1 MATFE
6 EIQEVFKQWLYL
18 DHDPDVLRI
27 IFAVYV
33 ANKYDGLPVWA
44 MLIGKPGCGK
54 SELLSSLVDAG
65 NTVMVSTLTPNSFAT
80 GHVNGESLLNLL
92 KDNKMLI
99 VKDMSTFTE
108 LQSEARGMIFATLRD
123 AYDGNFVRRT
133 GVVNINWSG
142 KFGMLCGATP
152 AIEKVRSYD
161 TALGER
167 FLNIKFNS
175 TEEDERIIQERSY
188 QNYVKQTEMRKAL
201 KDITAKFF
209 KTVQVNK
216 NADIPLSVVR
226 SVMYNARGLVKAR
239 SSISR
244 DRFSREVDE
253 MVSTSE
259 VPTRVTNQLMLIA
272 RACLDMKTDEATIN
286 RIIQRLCID
295 SIPSARVQ
303 VMKYLV
309 ENGAM
314 RAADLKPMVRM
325 SPTAIERVLED
336 LWFLKLASVDLG
348 KNYTMSDETM
358 KNALINTGVVK
369 LSTSEDPM

>member
-1 MATFE
+1 MAVFAE
-6 EIQEVFKQWLYL
+6 VEDVFKQWLYL

-27 IFAVYV
+27 IFAVYI

-65 NTVMVSTLTPNSFAT
+65 DTVMVSTLTPNSFAT

-92 KDNKMLI
+92 RDNKMLV

-108 LQSEARGMIFATLRD
+108 LQAEARGMIFATLRD
-123 AYDGNFVRRT
+123 AYDGHFVRRT
-133 GVVNINWSG
+133 GVINISWNG

-167 FLNIKFNS
+167 FLNIKFS
-175 TEEDERIIQERSY
+175 TTEEDEKIIQERSF

-201 KDITAKFF
+201 KDVTTRFF
-209 KTVQVNK
+209 KTIRIK
-216 NADIPLSVVR
+216 KDSEIPVSIIKT
-226 SVMYNARGLVKAR
+226 VMYNARSLVKAR
-239 SSISR
+239 SSVSR
-244 DRFSREVDE
+244 DRYSREVDE
-253 MVSTSE
+253 MVGTSE

-272 RACLDMKTDEATIN
+272 RACLDMGTSEAAIT

-303 VMKYLV
+303 VMKHLI
-309 ENGAM
+309 ERGLQ
-314 RAADLKPMVRM
+314 RAEDLKSLVRM
-325 SPTAIERVLED
+325 SVPAIERVLED
-336 LWFLKLASVDLG
+336 LWFLKIVDSDFT

-358 KNALINTGVVK
+358 KNALINTGIVK
-369 LSTSEDPM
+369 LSTREDPM